1 MTTRH
6 RAPTSSPPPSHD
18 PRASALVAV
27 LAVACAL
34 VLGSSTAC
42 RASGA
47 ADTAVFGGDE
57 PAVTTLRVLN
67 YNAWLMPFAS
77 AERVPR
83 RDAMVPVLAGMA
95 PDVLC
100 LQEVWLLRDA
110 VALRDAFESTLPYS
124 AIGGGGTMLL
134 SRYPFADERF
144 VEFDAD
150 DELSFAERM
159 AGKGMLE
166 ARIVTPAG
174 PVVVLT
180 THLVFDRREGVS
192 THERQVRQLI
202 ERVRPEGDL
211 GADTPVIVCGD
222 LNLPSQRDGVITRDY
237 ERLVDEARLQPS
249 LPLPRPPTRLGW
261 PRGERRRGWDP
272 DYVMYRGGREI
283 AVAVEAAALAL
294 DTPETALSDHNA
306 ILVDFLL
313 TPTPAVGRDGD
324 GGRGGGGSAPGAPAG
339 AAAPAGGSTP

>member
-6 RAPTSSPPPSHD
+6 RAPTSGPPPGRSL
-18 PRASALVAV
+18 RASPQPLALT
-27 LAVACAL
+27 LAAACL
-34 VLGSSTAC
+34 LGLGILGAC

-47 ADTAVFGGDE
+47 TDTAVFGGDE
-57 PAVTTLRVLN
+57 PTITTLRVLN

-110 VALRDAFESTLPYS
+110 VALRDAFEDTLPYS

-144 VEFDAD
+144 VEFAAD

-166 ARIVTPAG
+166 ARVVTPAG

-202 ERVRPEGDL
+202 ERVRPEGEL

-222 LNLPSQRDGVITRDY
+222 LNLPSQRDGVITRDF
-237 ERLVDEARLQPS
+237 ERLVDEGRLQPS
-249 LPLPRPPTRLGW
+249 LPLPRPATRLGW

-294 DTPETALSDHNA
+294 DTPESALSDHNA

-313 TPTPAVGRDGD
+313 TPAADTARA
-324 GGRGGGGSAPGAPAG
+324 GGGAGAPGG
-339 AAAPAGGSTP
+339 AAAPAPGSTP